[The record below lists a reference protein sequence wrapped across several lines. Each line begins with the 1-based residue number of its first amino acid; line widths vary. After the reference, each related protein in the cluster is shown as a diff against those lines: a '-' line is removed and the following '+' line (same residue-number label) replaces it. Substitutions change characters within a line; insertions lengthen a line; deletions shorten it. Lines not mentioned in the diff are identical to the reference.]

1 MKLVRMLMLSA
12 VLFLLPIA
20 ASAGLICEI
29 LNTCGGETPPPSVPE
44 PSGALVMGI
53 ALITV
58 ALAGRRQRR

>member
-20 ASAGLICEI
+20 ASAGLVCEI
-29 LNTCGGETPPPSVPE
+29 LNTCSETPPPSVPE

-53 ALITV
+53 ALVTV

>member
-12 VLFLLPIA
+12 VLFLLPMA

-29 LNTCGGETPPPSVPE
+29 LNTCGETPPPSVPE

-53 ALITV
+53 ALVTV

>member
-29 LNTCGGETPPPSVPE
+29 LQTCPETPPPSVPE

-53 ALITV
+53 ALVTV